1 MPSKFMKVG
10 STQARWLILFS
21 YVIALAFDIMALLD
35 NATSLIPPITLMV
48 LLYWCAHFL
57 DKTHIFSAFILG
69 LLADS
74 LYQTTLGAH
83 ALIFSV
89 FVFLMLRH
97 RLRFKTY
104 PVWRQA
110 FSIGAYMMSYQ
121 ILNYIIFSPVLD
133 SNDLIQ
139 YWSMPVIAIII
150 WPLLSI
156 IFRRF
161 TINVVQG

>member
-1 MPSKFMKVG
+1 MASNFMKMG
-10 STQARWLILFS
+10 SSQARWLILFS
-21 YVIALAFDIMALLD
+21 YIIALLFDTMALLE
-35 NATSLIPPITLMV
+35 NATVIIPPISLML

-57 DKTHIFSAFILG
+57 DKTHLISAFILG

-89 FVFLMLRH
+89 IVFLMLRH
-97 RLRFKTY
+97 RLRFKSY

-110 FSIGAYMMSYQ
+110 FSIGVYMMLYQ

-133 SNDLIQ
+133 SNNTIQ
-139 YWSMPVIAIII
+139 FWSMPAIAIII
-150 WPLLSI
+150 WPLLSLV
-156 IFRRF
+156 FRRI
-161 TINVVQG
+161 TTNVVKG

>member
-1 MPSKFMKVG
+1 MANKFMKTG
-10 STQARWLILFS
+10 SVQARWLIIFS
-21 YVIALAFDIMALLD
+21 YIIALAFDIMALLD
-35 NATSLIPPITLMV
+35 NATVIIPPISLIV

-57 DKTHIFSAFILG
+57 DKTHLLSAFVLG

-104 PVWRQA
+104 PIWHQA
-110 FSIGAYMMSYQ
+110 FSIGIYMMFYQ
-121 ILNYIIFSPVLD
+121 IVNYIIFSPVLE
-133 SNDLIQ
+133 SNNLIQ
-139 YWSMPVIAIII
+139 YWSMPIIAIII
-150 WPLLSI
+150 WPLLSLA
-156 IFRRF
+156 FRRI
-161 TINVVQG
+161 TTNVVQR